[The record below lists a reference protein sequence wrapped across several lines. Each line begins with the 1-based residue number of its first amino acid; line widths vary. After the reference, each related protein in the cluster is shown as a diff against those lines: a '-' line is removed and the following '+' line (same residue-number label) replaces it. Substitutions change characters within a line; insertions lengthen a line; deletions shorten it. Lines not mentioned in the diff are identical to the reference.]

1 MGTAPVGPERPRGAY
16 TGGMRG
22 HPAPRG
28 CVGSGGTALWP
39 GSVSPRSAFPEH
51 GAAAIASSLGPGG
64 SGGRCCAGGMAGLA
78 VRDPA
83 VDRSLRSVFGE
94 GWWGWALGC
103 PGSHGEV

>member
-1 MGTAPVGPERPRGAY
+1 MGPEGPRGAY
-16 TGGMRG
+16 TGGVRG

-51 GAAAIASSLGPGG
+51 GAAATASSLGPGG
-64 SGGRCCAGGMAGLA
+64 SGGRRCAGGMAGLA